1 MHEIKYVCIFIKNT
15 KFDPFDIGGRNNLNR
30 NGTELL
36 QHFFMLT
43 LFCGTMIKCSENI
56 TSQWV

>member
-1 MHEIKYVCIFIKNT
+1 MREIKYVCIFIKNT
-15 KFDPFDIGGRNNLNR
+15 KFHPFDIGDRNNLNR

-43 LFCGTMIKCSENI
+43 L
-56 TSQWV
+56 WYDD

>member
-1 MHEIKYVCIFIKNT
+1 MREIKYVCIFIKNT
-15 KFDPFDIGGRNNLNR
+15 KFDPFDIGDRNNLNR

-43 LFCGTMIKCSENI
+43 L
-56 TSQWV
+56 WYDD